1 MCSTM
6 LKKNTHIDNIKGIR
20 ISVKSKFKK
29 PFLKKNKPLYLFSS
43 SIVVYNFSNSNIQIL
58 SNNKCILEPFF
69 KKNSILK
76 FSSKPLLKPGKR
88 VKIYLDHFLKS
99 KAAIVNSYFSMIS
112 LNNSKKFKAY
122 IPPIKLTHPEIL
134 N

>member
-1 MCSTM
+1 M

-29 PFLKKNKPLYLFSS
+29 PFLKKNKLFYIFRS
-43 SIVVYNFSNSNIQIL
+43 SIVVHNFGKSNIQIL
-58 SNNKCILEPFF
+58 SNYKSILEPFF
-69 KKNSILK
+69 KKKSILN
-76 FSSKPLLKPGKR
+76 FANKPLLKPGKK

-99 KAAIVNSYFSMIS
+99 KAAIVNGYFSMIS

-122 IPPIKLTHPEIL
+122 IPSIKLTHPEIL

>member
-1 MCSTM
+1 M

-29 PFLKKNKPLYLFSS
+29 PFLKKNKLLYIFRS
-43 SIVVYNFSNSNIQIL
+43 SIVVYNFGNSNIQIL
-58 SNNKCILEPFF
+58 SNYKSILEPFF
-69 KKNSILK
+69 KKKSILN
-76 FSSKPLLKPGKR
+76 FSNKPLLKPGKKVR
-88 VKIYLDHFLKS
+88 IYLDHFLKS
-99 KAAIVNSYFSMIS
+99 KSAIVSGYFSMIS

>member
-1 MCSTM
+1 M
-6 LKKNTHIDNIKGIR
+6 LKKNTHIDDIKGIR

-29 PFLKKNKPLYLFSS
+29 PLLKKNKPFYIFRS
-43 SIVVYNFSNSNIQIL
+43 SIVVHNFSNSNIQIL
-58 SNNKCILEPFF
+58 SNYKSILEPFF
-69 KKNSILK
+69 KKSSILK

>member
-1 MCSTM
+1 M
-6 LKKNTHIDNIKGIR
+6 LKKNTDIDDLKGIR

-29 PFLKKNKPLYLFSS
+29 PFFKKNKALYIFRS
-43 SIVVYNFSNSNIQIL
+43 SIVVHNFSNSNIQIL
-58 SNNKCILEPFF
+58 SNYKSILEPFF
-69 KKNSILK
+69 KKSSILK

>member
-1 MCSTM
+1 M
-6 LKKNTHIDNIKGIR
+6 LKKNTDIDDIKGIR

-29 PFLKKNKPLYLFSS
+29 PFFKKNKALYIFRS
-43 SIVVYNFSNSNIQIL
+43 SIVVHNFSNSNIQIL
-58 SNNKCILEPFF
+58 SNYKSILEPFF
-69 KKNSILK
+69 KKSSILK

-122 IPPIKLTHPEIL
+122 IPTIKLTHPEIL

>member
-1 MCSTM
+1 MI
-6 LKKNTHIDNIKGIR
+6 KKNTHIDNIKGIR

-29 PFLKKNKPLYLFSS
+29 PFLKKNKLLYIFRS
-43 SIVVYNFSNSNIQIL
+43 SIVVHNFGNSNIQIL
-58 SNNKCILEPFF
+58 SNYKSILEPFF
-69 KKNSILK
+69 KKKSILN
-76 FSSKPLLKPGKR
+76 FSNKPLLKPGKKVR
-88 VKIYLDHFLKS
+88 IYLDHFLKS
-99 KAAIVNSYFSMIS
+99 KSAIVNGYFSMIS

>member
-1 MCSTM
+1 M

-29 PFLKKNKPLYLFSS
+29 PFLKKNKLLYIFRS
-43 SIVVYNFSNSNIQIL
+43 SIVVHNFGNSNIQIL
-58 SNNKCILEPFF
+58 SNYKSILEPFF
-69 KKNSILK
+69 KKKSILD
-76 FSSKPLLKPGKR
+76 FSNKPLLKPGKK

-99 KAAIVNSYFSMIS
+99 KAAIVSGYFSMIS

>member
-1 MCSTM
+1 MQ
-6 LKKNTHIDNIKGIR
+6 KKNTHIDNIKGIR

-29 PFLKKNKPLYLFSS
+29 PFLKKNKLFYIFRS
-43 SIVVYNFSNSNIQIL
+43 SIVVDNFCKSNIQIL
-58 SNNKCILEPFF
+58 SNYKSILEPFF
-69 KKNSILK
+69 KKKSILD
-76 FSSKPLLKPGKR
+76 FSNKPLLKPGKK

-99 KAAIVNSYFSMIS
+99 KAAIVNGYFSMIC

>member
-1 MCSTM
+1 M

-29 PFLKKNKPLYLFSS
+29 PFLKKNKLLYIFRS
-43 SIVVYNFSNSNIQIL
+43 SIVVHNFGNSNIQIL
-58 SNNKCILEPFF
+58 SNYKSILEPFF
-69 KKNSILK
+69 KKKSILD
-76 FSSKPLLKPGKR
+76 FSNKPLLKPGKK

-99 KAAIVNSYFSMIS
+99 KAAIVNGYFSMIS

-122 IPPIKLTHPEIL
+122 IPSIKLTHPEIL

>member
-1 MCSTM
+1 MQ
-6 LKKNTHIDNIKGIR
+6 KKNTHIDNIKGIR

-29 PFLKKNKPLYLFSS
+29 PFLKKNKLFYIFRSS
-43 SIVVYNFSNSNIQIL
+43 VVVHNFGNSNIQIL
-58 SNNKCILEPFF
+58 SNYKSILEPFF
-69 KKNSILK
+69 KKKSILN
-76 FSSKPLLKPGKR
+76 FSNKPLLKPGKK

-99 KAAIVNSYFSMIS
+99 KAAIVNGYFSMIS

-122 IPPIKLTHPEIL
+122 IPSIKLTHPEIL

>member
-1 MCSTM
+1 M

-29 PFLKKNKPLYLFSS
+29 PFLKKNKLFYIFRS
-43 SIVVYNFSNSNIQIL
+43 SIVVHNFGNSNIQIL
-58 SNNKCILEPFF
+58 SNYKSILEPFF
-69 KKNSILK
+69 KKKSILD
-76 FSSKPLLKPGKR
+76 FSNKPLLQPGKK

-99 KAAIVNSYFSMIS
+99 KAAIVNGYFSMIS

>member
-1 MCSTM
+1 M

-29 PFLKKNKPLYLFSS
+29 PFLKKNKPLYIFRS
-43 SIVVYNFSNSNIQIL
+43 SIVVHNFSNSNIQIL
-58 SNNKCILEPFF
+58 SNYKSILEPFF
-69 KKNSILK
+69 KKKSILK

>member
-1 MCSTM
+1 MI
-6 LKKNTHIDNIKGIR
+6 KKNTHIDNIKGIR

-29 PFLKKNKPLYLFSS
+29 PFLKKNKLLYIFRS
-43 SIVVYNFSNSNIQIL
+43 SIVVYNFGNSNIQIL
-58 SNNKCILEPFF
+58 SNYKSILEPFF
-69 KKNSILK
+69 KKKSILN
-76 FSSKPLLKPGKR
+76 FSNKPLLKPGKKVR
-88 VKIYLDHFLKS
+88 IYLDHFLKS
-99 KAAIVNSYFSMIS
+99 KSAIVSGYFSMIS

>member
-1 MCSTM
+1 M
-6 LKKNTHIDNIKGIR
+6 LKKNTDIDDIKGIR

-29 PFLKKNKPLYLFSS
+29 NFLKKNKALYIFRS
-43 SIVVYNFSNSNIQIL
+43 SIVVHNFSNSNIQIL
-58 SNNKCILEPFF
+58 SNYKSILEPFF
-69 KKNSILK
+69 KKSSILK

>member
-1 MCSTM
+1 M
-6 LKKNTHIDNIKGIR
+6 LKKNTHIDDIKGIR
-20 ISVKSKFKK
+20 ITFKSKFKK
-29 PFLKKNKPLYLFSS
+29 PFLKKNKPLYIFRS
-43 SIVVYNFSNSNIQIL
+43 SIVVHNFSNSNIQIL
-58 SNNKCILEPFF
+58 SNYKSILEPFF
-69 KKNSILK
+69 KKSSILK

>member
-1 MCSTM
+1 M
-6 LKKNTHIDNIKGIR
+6 LRKNTQIDNIKGIR
-20 ISVKSKFKK
+20 ISIKSKFKK
-29 PFLKKNKPLYLFSS
+29 TFFKKNKLLYIYRS
-43 SIVVYNFSNSNIQIL
+43 SIIIHNFGKSNIQIL
-58 SNNKCILEPFF
+58 SNYKTILEPLF
-69 KKNSILK
+69 KKDSILK
-76 FSSKPLLKPGKR
+76 FSTKPLLKPGKR

-99 KAAIVNSYFSMIS
+99 KAAIVNGYFSMIS

>member
-1 MCSTM
+1 M

-29 PFLKKNKPLYLFSS
+29 PFLKKNKRLYIFRSL
-43 SIVVYNFSNSNIQIL
+43 IVVHNFSNSNIQIL
-58 SNNKCILEPFF
+58 SHYKSILEPFF
-69 KKNSILK
+69 KKKSILN
-76 FSSKPLLKPGKR
+76 FSNKPLLKPGKK

-99 KAAIVNSYFSMIS
+99 KAAIVNSYFKMIS

-122 IPPIKLTHPEIL
+122 IPSIKLTHPEIL

>member
-1 MCSTM
+1 MQ
-6 LKKNTHIDNIKGIR
+6 KKNTHIDNIKGIR

-29 PFLKKNKPLYLFSS
+29 PFLKKNKLFYIFRS
-43 SIVVYNFSNSNIQIL
+43 SIVVHNFGKSNIQIL
-58 SNNKCILEPFF
+58 SNYESILEPFF
-69 KKNSILK
+69 KKKSILD
-76 FSSKPLLKPGKR
+76 FSNKPLLKPGKK

-99 KAAIVNSYFSMIS
+99 KAAIVNGYFSMIS

-122 IPPIKLTHPEIL
+122 IPSIKLTHPEIL

>member
-1 MCSTM
+1 M
-6 LKKNTHIDNIKGIR
+6 LKNNTHIDNIKGIR

-29 PFLKKNKPLYLFSS
+29 PFLKKNKLFYIFRS
-43 SIVVYNFSNSNIQIL
+43 SIVVHNFGNSNIQIL
-58 SNNKCILEPFF
+58 SNYKSILEPFF
-69 KKNSILK
+69 KKKSILD
-76 FSSKPLLKPGKR
+76 FSNKPLLKPGKK

-99 KAAIVNSYFSMIS
+99 KAAIVNGYFSMIS

-122 IPPIKLTHPEIL
+122 IPSIKLTHPEIL

>member
-1 MCSTM
+1 M
-6 LKKNTHIDNIKGIR
+6 LKKNTHIDDLKGIR

-29 PFLKKNKPLYLFSS
+29 PFLKKNKPLYIFRS
-43 SIVVYNFSNSNIQIL
+43 SIVVHNFSNSNIQIL
-58 SNNKCILEPFF
+58 SNYKSILEPFF
-69 KKNSILK
+69 KKSSILK

>member
-1 MCSTM
+1 M

-29 PFLKKNKPLYLFSS
+29 PFLKKNKLFYIFRS
-43 SIVVYNFSNSNIQIL
+43 SIVVHNFGKSNIQIL
-58 SNNKCILEPFF
+58 SNYESILEPFF
-69 KKNSILK
+69 KKKSILD
-76 FSSKPLLKPGKR
+76 FSNKPLLKPGKK

-99 KAAIVNSYFSMIS
+99 KAAIVNGYFSMIS

-122 IPPIKLTHPEIL
+122 IPSIKLTHPEIL

>member
-1 MCSTM
+1 M

-29 PFLKKNKPLYLFSS
+29 PFLKKNKLIYIFRS
-43 SIVVYNFSNSNIQIL
+43 SIVVHNFGNSNIQIL
-58 SNNKCILEPFF
+58 SNYKSILEPFF
-69 KKNSILK
+69 KKKSILN
-76 FSSKPLLKPGKR
+76 FSNKPLLKPGKKVR
-88 VKIYLDHFLKS
+88 IYLDHFLKS
-99 KAAIVNSYFSMIS
+99 KSAIVNGYFSMIS

>member
-1 MCSTM
+1 M

-29 PFLKKNKPLYLFSS
+29 PFLKKNKLLYIFRS
-43 SIVVYNFSNSNIQIL
+43 SIVVYNFGNSNIQIL
-58 SNNKCILEPFF
+58 SNYKSILEPFF
-69 KKNSILK
+69 KKKSILN
-76 FSSKPLLKPGKR
+76 FSNKPLLKPGKKVR
-88 VKIYLDHFLKS
+88 IYLDHFLKS
-99 KAAIVNSYFSMIS
+99 KSAIVIGYFSMIS

-122 IPPIKLTHPEIL
+122 IPPIKLNHPEIL

>member
-1 MCSTM
+1 M

-29 PFLKKNKPLYLFSS
+29 PFLKKNKLLYIFRS
-43 SIVVYNFSNSNIQIL
+43 SIVVHNFGNSNIQIL
-58 SNNKCILEPFF
+58 SNYKSILEPFF
-69 KKNSILK
+69 KKKSILN
-76 FSSKPLLKPGKR
+76 FSNKPLLKPGKKVR
-88 VKIYLDHFLKS
+88 IYLDHFLKS
-99 KAAIVNSYFSMIS
+99 KSAIVIGYFSMIS

-122 IPPIKLTHPEIL
+122 IPPIKLNHPEIL

>member
-1 MCSTM
+1 M

-29 PFLKKNKPLYLFSS
+29 PFLKKNKLLYIFRS
-43 SIVVYNFSNSNIQIL
+43 SIVVHNFGNSNIQIL
-58 SNNKCILEPFF
+58 SNYKSILEPFF
-69 KKNSILK
+69 KKKSILD
-76 FSSKPLLKPGKR
+76 FSNKPLLKPGKK
-88 VKIYLDHFLKS
+88 VKNYLDHFLKS
-99 KAAIVNSYFSMIS
+99 KAAIVNSYFKMIS

>member
-1 MCSTM
+1 M

-29 PFLKKNKPLYLFSS
+29 PFLKKNKLFYIFRS
-43 SIVVYNFSNSNIQIL
+43 SIVVHNFGNSNIQIL
-58 SNNKCILEPFF
+58 SNYKSILEPFF
-69 KKNSILK
+69 KKKSILD
-76 FSSKPLLKPGKR
+76 FSNKPLLQPGKK

-122 IPPIKLTHPEIL
+122 IPSIKLTHPEIL

>member
-1 MCSTM
+1 M

-29 PFLKKNKPLYLFSS
+29 PFLKKNKLLYIFRS
-43 SIVVYNFSNSNIQIL
+43 SIVVHNFGNSNIQIL
-58 SNNKCILEPFF
+58 SNYKSILEPFF
-69 KKNSILK
+69 KKKSILN
-76 FSSKPLLKPGKR
+76 FSNKPLLKPGKKVR
-88 VKIYLDHFLKS
+88 IYLDHFLKS
-99 KAAIVNSYFSMIS
+99 KSAIVNGYFSMIS

-122 IPPIKLTHPEIL
+122 IPPIKLNHPEIL

>member
-1 MCSTM
+1 MQ
-6 LKKNTHIDNIKGIR
+6 KKNTHIDNIKGIR

-29 PFLKKNKPLYLFSS
+29 PFLKKNKLFYIFRS
-43 SIVVYNFSNSNIQIL
+43 SIVVHNFGKSNIQIL
-58 SNNKCILEPFF
+58 SNYESILEPFF
-69 KKNSILK
+69 KKKSILD
-76 FSSKPLLKPGKR
+76 FSNKPLLKPGKK

>member
-1 MCSTM
+1 M
-6 LKKNTHIDNIKGIR
+6 LKKNTHIDDLKGIR

-29 PFLKKNKPLYLFSS
+29 PFLKKNKRLYIFRS
-43 SIVVYNFSNSNIQIL
+43 SIVVHNFSNSNIQIL
-58 SNNKCILEPFF
+58 SNYKSILEPFF
-69 KKNSILK
+69 KKSSILK

>member
-1 MCSTM
+1 MCTPM
-6 LKKNTHIDNIKGIR
+6 LKKNTQIDNIKGIR

-29 PFLKKNKPLYLFSS
+29 PFLKKNKLLYIFRS
-43 SIVVYNFSNSNIQIL
+43 SIVVHNFGNSNIQIL
-58 SNNKCILEPFF
+58 SNYKSILEPFF
-69 KKNSILK
+69 KKKSILD
-76 FSSKPLLKPGKR
+76 FSNKPLLKPGKK

-99 KAAIVNSYFSMIS
+99 KAAIVNGYFSMIS

-122 IPPIKLTHPEIL
+122 IPSIKLTHPEIL

>member
-1 MCSTM
+1 M

-29 PFLKKNKPLYLFSS
+29 PFLKKNKLLYMFRS
-43 SIVVYNFSNSNIQIL
+43 SIVVHNFGNSNIQIL
-58 SNNKCILEPFF
+58 SNYKSILEPFF
-69 KKNSILK
+69 KKKSILD
-76 FSSKPLLKPGKR
+76 FSNKPLLKPGKK

-99 KAAIVNSYFSMIS
+99 KAAIVNGYFSMIS

-122 IPPIKLTHPEIL
+122 IPSIKLTHPEIL

>member
-1 MCSTM
+1 MCIAM

-29 PFLKKNKPLYLFSS
+29 PFLKKNKLFYIFRS
-43 SIVVYNFSNSNIQIL
+43 SIVVHNFGKSNIQIL
-58 SNNKCILEPFF
+58 SNYESILEPFF
-69 KKNSILK
+69 KKKSILD
-76 FSSKPLLKPGKR
+76 FSNKPLLKPGKK

-99 KAAIVNSYFSMIS
+99 KAAIVNGYFSMIS

-122 IPPIKLTHPEIL
+122 IPSIKLTHPEIL

>member
-1 MCSTM
+1 M
-6 LKKNTHIDNIKGIR
+6 LKKNTHIDDIKGIR

-29 PFLKKNKPLYLFSS
+29 PLLKKNKPFYIFRS
-43 SIVVYNFSNSNIQIL
+43 SIVVHNFSNSNIQIL
-58 SNNKCILEPFF
+58 SNYKSILEPFF
-69 KKNSILK
+69 KKSSILK
-76 FSSKPLLKPGKR
+76 FSKKPLLKPGKR

-99 KAAIVNSYFSMIS
+99 KSAIVNGYFSMIS

>member
-1 MCSTM
+1 M

-29 PFLKKNKPLYLFSS
+29 PFLKKNKLLYIFRS
-43 SIVVYNFSNSNIQIL
+43 SIIVHNFGNSNIQIL
-58 SNNKCILEPFF
+58 SNYKSILEPLF
-69 KKNSILK
+69 KKDSILK
-76 FSSKPLLKPGKR
+76 FSVKPLLNPGEK
-88 VKIYLDHFLKS
+88 VKIYLVHFLKS
-99 KAAIVNSYFSMIS
+99 KAAIVNGYFSMIS